1 MSPVDESTELRPGS
15 DLTGSG
21 TILLVEDEDPVRLF
35 AARALRSK
43 GYDVIEA
50 RSGEVALDILD
61 DKDLPTIDLLITD
74 VVMPGIDGPTLVRRV
89 RGSRPDLPV
98 ICISGYSED
107 ALRQRVVGTQ
117 GISFLPKPF
126 SLKQLAGIV
135 KTTIKSPPS
144 AS

>member
-1 MSPVDESTELRPGS
+1 M
-15 DLTGSG
+15 
-21 TILLVEDEDPVRLF
+21 EDEDPVRLF

-43 GYDVIEA
+43 GYEVLEA
-50 RSGEVALDILD
+50 RSGESALDMLD
-61 DKDLPTIDLLITD
+61 DPELPGIDLLITD

-89 RGSRPDLPV
+89 RSSRPDLPV

-117 GISFLPKPF
+117 GISFLQKPF
-126 SLKQLAGIV
+126 SLKQLASVV
-135 KTTIKSPPS
+135 KTTITKPRS